1 MSYTIFMQKNIN
13 VYQKIPH
20 PKNYRF
26 EKKISA
32 KKIKIFKNINIYS
45 AIPSISIWFLFLF
58 KNISW
63 LIKNESKRVLWVGIR
78 IDSNF
83 ENRF

>member
-45 AIPSISIWFLFLF
+45 AIPSISI
-58 KNISW
+58 
-63 LIKNESKRVLWVGIR
+63 
-78 IDSNF
+78 
-83 ENRF
+83 